1 MKEYINGK
9 GGRKMYK
16 RSIGERTFDV
26 LLVIFFILLIVV
38 MLYPFYN
45 VLITSFVSRGEYYAK
60 ALILWPE
67 KFYLDSYKFILSSNK
82 LVKSMGITV
91 FVTIAGTL
99 YSMFL
104 SVTLAYG
111 LSRKKL
117 PCRNFFLSL
126 ILFTMFFG
134 GGLIPYYLL
143 IRNLK
148 LINTAWVM
156 IIPAGINTWNFM
168 VMKSFFSQI
177 PESLEESATID
188 GANDLQILW
197 KIILPLSLP
206 MFATFNLFY
215 GVEYWNTWW
224 SAQLFITKPEFHPI
238 QLVLRR
244 MVVQNELPSS
254 MQVGF
259 NTTTGGSSA
268 VFEDGIRMATVII
281 ATVPILCIYPFL
293 QKYFTK
299 GVMLGSIKG

>member
-1 MKEYINGK
+1 M
-9 GGRKMYK
+9 MYK

-26 LLVIFFILLIVV
+26 LLVIFFVLLIFI
-38 MLYPFYN
+38 MLFPFYN
-45 VLITSFVSRGEYYAK
+45 VLVTSFVSRGEYYAK
-60 ALILWPE
+60 AIILWPE

-82 LVKSMGITV
+82 LIKSMGMTAFI
-91 FVTIAGTL
+91 TIAGTV

-104 SVTLAYG
+104 SITLAYG

-117 PCRNFFLSL
+117 PGRSFFLTL

-143 IRNLK
+143 IRSLK

-156 IIPAGINTWNFM
+156 IIPVGINTWNFI

-224 SAQLFITKPEFHPI
+224 SAQLFITKPELHPI
-238 QLVLRR
+238 QLVLRK
-244 MVVQNELPSS
+244 MVVQNELPSA

-281 ATVPILCIYPFL
+281 ATIPILCIYPFL